1 MKNLDIE
8 KIINSLVDI
17 MDSLAQMIGWAFLI
31 LGIFLV
37 RCGVFGQ
44 TANIAVVSVIAITGI
59 WITIKMVLELLTKE
73 DEKLEEKD
81 DPKIE

>member
-1 MKNLDIE
+1 MKNIDIE
-8 KIINSLVDI
+8 KFINSLVDV

-44 TANIAVVSVIAITGI
+44 AANIAVVSVIAITGI
-59 WITIKMVLELLTKE
+59 WITIKIVLELFNKE

-81 DPKIE
+81 NPKIE

>member
-1 MKNLDIE
+1 MKNIDIE
-8 KIINSLVDI
+8 KFINSLVDV

-44 TANIAVVSVIAITGI
+44 AANIAVVSVIAITGI
-59 WITIKMVLELLTKE
+59 WITIKIVLELFNKE
-73 DEKLEEKD
+73 DEKLEEND
-81 DPKIE
+81 NPTIE